1 MVKKIIMMIIMMIMI
16 INNDNTSNDIKDDK
30 DTDNRY
36 NTILRP
42 HFIKRPVRLVSAP
55 CILFC

>member
-1 MVKKIIMMIIMMIMI
+1 MMIIMMIMI